1 MTEELIDL
9 TEFEPSTVAA
19 LGEGTLKNAGRD
31 LAYTIGFIY
40 QNRTPTA
47 DLEGVFEINDQL
59 ESRSREGSPISNAI
73 LYHTFIEKS
82 SGHTPASAALLAT
95 RYFDSVLRV
104 SGSGRW
110 LENISKGFIA
120 SGVTQDFQV
129 DAICGLLSRVS
140 ALKQQDPDNWML
152 EFSKNTNRDHLMIM
166 LVLAHSAVKEGVV
179 PKGKTQEDLLKSLD
193 EAFIRFNQPGG
204 FATLN
209 RLAHRFLTHEAMSDT
224 ISAAELSASG
234 REKRLTTIV
243 NPLFM
248 LYVNSAHKVQL
259 FDTTAREILNDL
271 TRLLRSSFQKP
282 QDVYLFNHEYSRQLV
297 LRTLMATPDVWH
309 EQLKRKPGKG
319 SNATA
324 HVSRIE
330 DRLAGLLLELDS
342 LHYESEVPLQKMVS
356 NRLFSVLM
364 PWVAK
369 MSDCDEKSKLRLL
382 DSLSK
387 NVDFEACFHASRG
400 KTKALFTKHITES
413 RRDLISILSRKE
425 RGRLIEDELGM

>member
-1 MTEELIDL
+1 MTVELIDL
-9 TEFEPSTVAA
+9 TEFEPSTISAF
-19 LGEGTLKNAGRD
+19 GETTLKNADRD

-40 QNRTPTA
+40 QNKTPTA

-59 ESRSREGSPISNAI
+59 EARSREGHSLSNAV
-73 LYHTFIEKS
+73 LYHQFIEKS
-82 SGHTPASAALLAT
+82 SGHTPASAALIAT
-95 RYFDSVLRV
+95 RHFDSVLRV
-104 SGSGRW
+104 SESGRW
-110 LENISKGFIA
+110 LERISKGFME

-140 ALKQQDPDNWML
+140 LLSKQDPDHWML
-152 EFSKNTNRDHLMIM
+152 EFGKNTNRDHLMIM
-166 LVLAHSAVKEGVV
+166 LVLAHAAVKEGVV
-179 PKGKTQEDLLKSLD
+179 PEGKTQGDLLKSLD
-193 EAFIRFNQPGG
+193 EAFTRFNQPGG

-209 RLAHRFLTHEAMSDT
+209 RLSHRFLTHEAMSDT
-224 ISAAELSASG
+224 ASTLELSSSE
-234 REKRLTTIV
+234 RDKRLNTIV

-248 LYVNSAHKVQL
+248 LYANSAHKVQL
-259 FDTTAREILNDL
+259 FDTTAREMLNDL

-297 LRTLMATPDVWH
+297 LRTLMASPEVWH

-330 DRLAGLLLELDS
+330 DNLAGLLGELDS
-342 LHYESEVPLQKMVS
+342 LYYEGEAPLQKMVS
-356 NRLFSVLM
+356 NRLFSVLV

-369 MSDCDEKSKLRLL
+369 MSDCDDKPKLRLVDQL
-382 DSLSK
+382 AT
-387 NVDFEACFHASRG
+387 NVDFEACFEASKG
-400 KTKALFTKHITES
+400 KTKALFTKYIAES
-413 RRDLISILSRKE
+413 RRDLIGMLSRKE